1 MMSEIKMEKYKICF
15 ENENVIEVS
24 YYKKNMGSYN
34 AHVFF
39 CDFQNEQ
46 DLKNYWKTIANE
58 IAIEYQS
65 QNSSEIERANFY
77 IGYFSQVPVSIE
89 LQNTI
94 EQDPYCARKYVF
106 DRYEQWLNQRETIDN
121 HIFELNL
128 KDMPVKSNRNKLYQI
143 DLQNFRGYA
152 GKNIFD
158 LTDSEGNP
166 ASFVLIYAPNGVG
179 KTSFME
185 GIEFAL
191 KGEVDRLLDL
201 EKQAKHKWEI
211 G

>member
-1 MMSEIKMEKYKICF
+1 MHMC
-15 ENENVIEVS
+15 
-24 YYKKNMGSYN
+24 
-34 AHVFF
+34 FF

-106 DRYEQWLNQRETIDN
+106 DRYEQDNPNEYRLIVIDTI
-121 HIFELNL
+121 NL
-128 KDMPVKSNRNKLYQI
+128 I
-143 DLQNFRGYA
+143 DTERG
-152 GKNIFD
+152 I
-158 LTDSEGNP
+158 L
-166 ASFVLIYAPNGVG
+166 
-179 KTSFME
+179 
-185 GIEFAL
+185 
-191 KGEVDRLLDL
+191 
-201 EKQAKHKWEI
+201 
-211 G
+211 